1 VRARSRLA
9 LWLCAS
15 LLGCAAAPRTPEDLA
30 AAAIAARGGP
40 LPRFARSSE
49 LTVHAGFE
57 GVWRW
62 ELVYAVP
69 SRLELQ
75 LRTAAETQTLVSDG
89 TTLRTYLGGG
99 LVSSEPAHGSGV
111 AALVS
116 FVALSNLD
124 VLADPTQ
131 VRTEAAG
138 GPELPAGAVRGLHAE
153 LRDLSS
159 CDLRAASPRCA
170 PDGLPGAR
178 FSLGFDRDLRLVWLA
193 GPVSVPGLGDGS
205 LDARFE
211 DFRRVG
217 RWWLPF
223 AIHYRFRG
231 APLVD
236 EAIETW
242 RTEGVPLPGTA
253 YQ

>member
-1 VRARSRLA
+1 MLA
-9 LWLCAS
+9 SWLCAS
-15 LLGCAAAPRTPEDLA
+15 LLGCATVPRTPEDLA

-62 ELVYAVP
+62 ELSYALP

-75 LRTAAETQTLVSDG
+75 LRTSAETQTLVSDG
-89 TTLRTYLGGG
+89 ATLRTYLGGG
-99 LVSSEPAHGSGV
+99 LVSSEPAHGSAV

-124 VLADPTQ
+124 VLADPAQ
-131 VRTEAAG
+131 VRTEEASV
-138 GPELPAGAVRGLHAE
+138 PELPRGAVRGLHAE
-153 LRDLSS
+153 LRDL
-159 CDLRAASPRCA
+159 
-170 PDGLPGAR
+170 PGAR
-178 FSLGFDRDLRLVWLA
+178 FALGFDRDLRLVWLA
-193 GPVSVPGLGDGS
+193 GPVSVPGLGDGW

-236 EAIETW
+236 EAIESW
-242 RTEGVPLPGTA
+242 RTQDVPLPGSI

>member
-1 VRARSRLA
+1 M
-9 LWLCAS
+9 
-15 LLGCAAAPRTPEDLA
+15 
-30 AAAIAARGGP
+30 AARGGP

-49 LTVHAGFE
+49 LTVHTGFP
-57 GVWRW
+57 GVWHW
-62 ELVYAVP
+62 DLAYAVP

-89 TTLRTYLGGG
+89 ETLRTYLGGG

-131 VRTEAAG
+131 VRTEEAG
-138 GPELPAGAVRGLHAE
+138 ASELPPGAVRGLSAE
-153 LRDLSS
+153 LRDL
-159 CDLRAASPRCA
+159 
-170 PDGLPGAR
+170 PGAR
-178 FSLGFDRDLRLVWLA
+178 FALGFDRDLRLVGLA
-193 GPVSVPGLGDGS
+193 GPVSVPGLGAGP
-205 LDARFE
+205 LEARFE
-211 DFRRVG
+211 DYRRVG

-236 EAIETW
+236 EAIESW
-242 RTEGVPLPGTA
+242 RTQDVPLPGSLPDLRA
-253 YQ
+253 R

>member
-1 VRARSRLA
+1 MV
-9 LWLCAS
+9 
-15 LLGCAAAPRTPEDLA
+15 GCSTTQRTPGDLV

-62 ELVYAVP
+62 ELAYAVP
-69 SRLELQ
+69 AHLELQ
-75 LRTAAETQTLVSDG
+75 LRTSAETQTLVSDG
-89 TTLRTYLGGG
+89 ETLRTYLGGG

-116 FVALSNLD
+116 FVALSDLD
-124 VLADPTQ
+124 VLQDATQ
-131 VRTEAAG
+131 VRTEEIGATD
-138 GPELPAGAVRGLHAE
+138 LPDGAVRGLRAE
-153 LRDLSS
+153 
-159 CDLRAASPRCA
+159 
-170 PDGLPGAR
+170 LPGAR
-178 FSLGFDRDLRLVWLA
+178 FVLGFDRDLRLVWLA
-193 GPVSVPGLGDGS
+193 GPVSVPGLGDGP

-223 AIHYRFRG
+223 SIHYRFRG

-236 EAIETW
+236 EAIESW
-242 RTEGVPLPGTA
+242 RTQDVPLPGSLPDLRGR
-253 YQ
+253 